1 MGEPGGLPVY
11 GVAQNRTQ
19 LKRLSSSSR
28 RCRRQGFNLWVE
40 KTPWRRA
47 WQPTPVLLPGE
58 SHGQRSLEGYSSWG
72 RKELDTTEEMHEN
85 NLSSISFSKDHANFT
100 VSSLLFFLV
109 SSS

>member
-1 MGEPGGLPVY
+1 M
-11 GVAQNRTQ
+11 ATH
-19 LKRLSSSSR
+19 SSTLAWR
-28 RCRRQGFNLWVE
+28 IPWTE
-40 KTPWRRA
+40 KS
-47 WQPTPVLLPGE
+47 G
-58 SHGQRSLEGYSSWG
+58 GYSSWG